1 MKQLAESIENMKP
14 GTKILISGVEYI
26 RMDDHPSHYV
36 YDCVLDPKTGLW
48 GDWLCSTKKLR

>member
-36 YDCVLDPKTGLW
+36 YGCVLDPKTGLW
-48 GDWLCSTKKLR
+48 GH